1 MAAGQAAA
9 AVVVPTGP
17 DRRWR
22 VLVACVGNPLRGDDG
37 FGVAVAAQLQDSL
50 PDRVDLIETGIGGL
64 GIVQQLMEGY
74 CGLIVVDAIERNAPA
89 GTVFVLIPQIPKVT
103 EPTMEEWQGQY
114 ADLHLAEPSRIL
126 RIAQAADVLPEH
138 VLVVG
143 CQAATCEDFHQ
154 GLSPDVAA
162 AVPMATRRVYELVDE
177 IFFELGRDEVG

>member
-1 MAAGQAAA
+1 M
-9 AVVVPTGP
+9 VVPTEP
-17 DRRWR
+17 DPLSR

-37 FGVAVAAQLQDSL
+37 FGVEVAAQLQGSL

-64 GIVQQLMEGY
+64 GILQQLMEGY
-74 CGLIVVDAIERNAPA
+74 RGLIVVDAIERSAPA
-89 GTVFVLIPQIPKVT
+89 GTVFVLIPQIPKIT

-126 RIAQAADVLPEH
+126 RIARAADVLPEQ

-143 CQAATCEDFHQ
+143 CQPATCEEFHQ

-162 AVPMATRRVYELVDE
+162 AVPIVTQRP
-177 IFFELGRDEVG
+177 